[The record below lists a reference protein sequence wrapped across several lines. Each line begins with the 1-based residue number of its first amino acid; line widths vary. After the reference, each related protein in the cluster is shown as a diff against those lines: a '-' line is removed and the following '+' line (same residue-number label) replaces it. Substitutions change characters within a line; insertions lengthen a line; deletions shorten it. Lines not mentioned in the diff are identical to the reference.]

1 MSKGGQGARDL
12 SADKAR
18 ALALF
23 PVSRETQ
30 DRLDQFVETLLRWQ
44 DRLNLIANST
54 IGEIW
59 TRHIADSLQL
69 LPLAPQARTWVDLGS
84 GGGFPGMVVACA
96 LAEEAGTRVHL
107 VESNGKK
114 AAFLREAVRA
124 TGTPV
129 VVHAIRA
136 EKFGES
142 CAEPVDAVTARALAP
157 LKTLCDQAFPF
168 ISRGAIGLFP
178 KGQDVDAELTEAA
191 KYWRLEAFK
200 SAQQDQS
207 RRFDRPDS
215 RSRGSIERQIRLGAD
230 SGGLRGHRSTNGKL
244 PMTES
249 ATSNQP
255 ADTPVVAFD
264 KPAVKPGSARPRVL
278 GIANQKGG
286 VGKTTTA
293 INLGTALAAIGE
305 HVLIVDLDPQ
315 GNASTGLGIER
326 KSRRTSTYDVLTGAA
341 PMRDAVLQTAVPQLY
356 IAPSTLDLSGLELEI
371 GQQRDRAFRLRNAL
385 RQLNTGVRP
394 YDFTYVLVDCPPSLN
409 LLTVNAMAA
418 ADSILVPL
426 QCEFFALE
434 GLSQLLKTVE
444 QVKTTLN
451 PTLSIHGIVLTM
463 YDSRNNL
470 SNQVVADVRQFMG
483 NKVYE
488 TIIPRNVRISE
499 APSYGKPVLVYDLKC
514 VGSEAYLRLATEI
527 IQREKALKAG

>member
-1 MSKGGQGARDL
+1 
-12 SADKAR
+12 
-18 ALALF
+18 
-23 PVSRETQ
+23 
-30 DRLDQFVETLLRWQ
+30 
-44 DRLNLIANST
+44 
-54 IGEIW
+54 
-59 TRHIADSLQL
+59 
-69 LPLAPQARTWVDLGS
+69 
-84 GGGFPGMVVACA
+84 
-96 LAEEAGTRVHL
+96 
-107 VESNGKK
+107 
-114 AAFLREAVRA
+114 
-124 TGTPV
+124 
-129 VVHAIRA
+129 
-136 EKFGES
+136 
-142 CAEPVDAVTARALAP
+142 
-157 LKTLCDQAFPF
+157 
-168 ISRGAIGLFP
+168 
-178 KGQDVDAELTEAA
+178 
-191 KYWRLEAFK
+191 
-200 SAQQDQS
+200 
-207 RRFDRPDS
+207 
-215 RSRGSIERQIRLGAD
+215 
-230 SGGLRGHRSTNGKL
+230 
-244 PMTES
+244 MTES

-264 KPAVKPGSARPRVL
+264 KPAVKPVSARPRVL

>member
-1 MSKGGQGARDL
+1 
-12 SADKAR
+12 
-18 ALALF
+18 
-23 PVSRETQ
+23 
-30 DRLDQFVETLLRWQ
+30 
-44 DRLNLIANST
+44 
-54 IGEIW
+54 
-59 TRHIADSLQL
+59 
-69 LPLAPQARTWVDLGS
+69 
-84 GGGFPGMVVACA
+84 
-96 LAEEAGTRVHL
+96 
-107 VESNGKK
+107 
-114 AAFLREAVRA
+114 
-124 TGTPV
+124 
-129 VVHAIRA
+129 
-136 EKFGES
+136 
-142 CAEPVDAVTARALAP
+142 
-157 LKTLCDQAFPF
+157 
-168 ISRGAIGLFP
+168 
-178 KGQDVDAELTEAA
+178 
-191 KYWRLEAFK
+191 
-200 SAQQDQS
+200 
-207 RRFDRPDS
+207 
-215 RSRGSIERQIRLGAD
+215 
-230 SGGLRGHRSTNGKL
+230 
-244 PMTES
+244 MTES
-249 ATSNQP
+249 PTSDQS
-255 ADTPVVAFD
+255 ADTPVVAFG
-264 KPAVKPGSARPRVL
+264 KPAVKPDSNRPRVL

-341 PMRDAVLQTAVPQLY
+341 PMRDAVLQTAVPQLF

-385 RQLNTGVRP
+385 RQLNTGTRP